1 MERVEYEA
9 DDADTAFIETL
20 RLEHGLTP
28 ADLDEDKFELIL
40 DRLEKKVR
48 FMHGFRCIPKEFAVY
63 VRKRI
68 CVAM

>member
-48 FMHGFRCIPKEFAVY
+48 FMHGFRSIP
-63 VRKRI
+63 
-68 CVAM
+68 